1 MGEGRDLHELRKLL
15 QGLPIP
21 LTRALLFG
29 SRARGEALEDSDWD
43 LLVVSPAFRGM
54 DYLSRVQLLY
64 HLLPLRNVDYVA
76 LTPEEWEAR
85 KGEIGLVGE
94 AAREGLVLLDE
105 GAPVA

>member
-54 DYLSRVQLLY
+54 DYLSRVQLL
-64 HLLPLRNVDYVA
+64 
-76 LTPEEWEAR
+76 
-85 KGEIGLVGE
+85 
-94 AAREGLVLLDE
+94 
-105 GAPVA
+105 

>member
-1 MGEGRDLHELRKLL
+1 MGGRSDLQELRALL
-15 QGLPIP
+15 AEAPLP
-21 LTRALLFG
+21 LTRVLLFG
-29 SRARGEALEDSDWD
+29 SRARGEALEESDWD

-54 DYLSRVQLLY
+54 DYLSRVQLLQGC
-64 HLLPLRNVDYVA
+64 LPLRNVDYVA

-105 GAPVA
+105 GMPAG